1 VAPPPEVAFV
11 RRPDGARLYVE
22 VHGPEDG
29 PPLIL
34 LEGLGGDIAGWR
46 RNIPTLARELRVVA
60 FDFRGNGRS
69 DPPPAD
75 ATMATFVDDTLA
87 VMDEVGL
94 PAAHVYG
101 QSFGGMVAQ
110 QLALDHPDRVRSLIL
125 AATHPGAGHAAPLT
139 ARVPK
144 GRPWE
149 ALYSEAFLREHPDQV
164 DEDLRSGTAPP
175 EEAARRQWNAMRG
188 FDAYDRLSSVRVPT
202 LVLHGTEDRTIDPA
216 NARLLAERIPGARL
230 ILLQGA
236 GHVYHAEQPAEADR
250 AVLEFVRSVAG
261 ER

>member
-1 VAPPPEVAFV
+1 VAFV
-11 RRPDGARLYVE
+11 RRPDGGRLYVE
-22 VHGPEDG
+22 VHGPEG
-29 PPLIL
+29 AQPLIL
-34 LEGLGGDIAGWR
+34 LEGLGGDLAGWR
-46 RNIPTLARELRVVA
+46 RNIPTLAGELRVVA

-75 ATMATFVDDTLA
+75 ATMAIFVEDTLA
-87 VMDEVGL
+87 VMDEVGV

-110 QLALDHPDRVRSLIL
+110 QLAVDHPDRVRSLIL
-125 AATHPGAGHAAPLT
+125 AATHPGHRHAVPSRV
-139 ARVPK
+139 RVPK

-149 ALYSEAFLREHPDQV
+149 ALYSQAFLRKHPDQV
-164 DEDLRSGTAPP
+164 AEDLRSGTAQP
-175 EEAARRQWNAMRG
+175 EEAARRQWLAMQA
-188 FDAYDRLSSVRVPT
+188 FDPWDRLPSIGVPT

-230 ILLQGA
+230 VLLPGA
-236 GHVYHAEQPAEADR
+236 GHVYHAEQPVEADR

-261 ER
+261 

>member
-1 VAPPPEVAFV
+1 VAFV
-11 RRPDGARLYVE
+11 RRPDGGRLYVE
-22 VHGPEDG
+22 VHGPEG
-29 PPLIL
+29 AQPLIL
-34 LEGLGGDIAGWR
+34 LEGVGGDLAGWR
-46 RNIPTLARELRVVA
+46 RNIPTLARQLRVVA

-87 VMDEVGL
+87 VMDEVGV

-125 AATHPGAGHAAPLT
+125 AATHPGHRHAVSSP

-149 ALYSEAFLREHPDQV
+149 ALYSPAFLRDHPDRV
-164 DEDLRSGTAPP
+164 TEDLRSGTEQP
-175 EEAARRQWNAMRG
+175 EEAARRQWRAMQA
-188 FDAYDRLSSVRVPT
+188 FDPWDRLPSIAVPT

-230 ILLQGA
+230 VLLDGA

-261 ER
+261 